1 MADRDQERRA
11 SQIRSNIKAAVAQLD
26 SWTTN
31 QRELRA
37 RRNHAIAERGGG
49 RQGRERYAIDAQ
61 VLARASQGTQLVR
74 DPPCDICGLASHL
87 SDECDRIAVV
97 ASSETVFENP
107 STGIHRGIV
116 HTVYSQAAD
125 LYRLLYP
132 RFYPG
137 PDEEV
142 VPTQIAYLLPVPLT
156 GPDYQ
161 QIAISRAVLFL
172 LHSPHLRP
180 FSSSRSGSNL
190 LGLIRLRS
198 PSIAPPSLW
207 TTTPSG
213 TRSIAVGRTQRLRT
227 TNRVRESETVAQS
240 RPAL

>member
-1 MADRDQERRA
+1 MAKQ
-11 SQIRSNIKAAVAQLD
+11 SSSFFSFLVC
-26 SWTTN
+26 
-31 QRELRA
+31 A
-37 RRNHAIAERGGG
+37 RNCA
-49 RQGRERYAIDAQ
+49 
-61 VLARASQGTQLVR
+61 
-74 DPPCDICGLASHL
+74 GLKGEGDTF

-161 QIAISRAVLFL
+161 QIAISRAVTFL
-172 LHSPHLRP
+172 VTQPS
-180 FSSSRSGSNL
+180 
-190 LGLIRLRS
+190 S
-198 PSIAPPSLW
+198 PSFQLK
-207 TTTPSG
+207 
-213 TRSIAVGRTQRLRT
+213 SIRQQLAWVDQA
-227 TNRVRESETVAQS
+227 AQPFHS
-240 RPAL
+240 AAFPLDYDSFRDKVYRGWKDATA